1 MNKTISILG
10 RLLSALTASLLIIGS
25 AAAEPPLR
33 AARLGDIDGAVSFSP
48 AGHPDWVRASL
59 NRPLTTGDRLWTAQ
73 GARAE
78 VQIGGAAIRIGAASD
93 VTLLRLDNRLVQLQL
108 TQGVLRL
115 RVRSLAPNQY
125 FEVATPNL
133 AFTVRRAGD
142 YRIEV
147 DPDDDA
153 TVVLVRSGQAE
164 VYGEGRSYRVDSRRG
179 YRFYDTGLADYDVLT
194 TQRDDAIDR
203 WSRERDLLVERS
215 ISARYVSTDVVGY
228 ADLDAYGRWRT
239 VPDYGY
245 VWAPN
250 RVAAGWSPYRDG
262 HWAWVDPWGWTWIDD
277 APWGYAVSH
286 YGRWARLDG
295 GWVWVPGPRR
305 EPAVYAPALVAFIG
319 GSNFSIS
326 ISGGSTGA
334 VGWFPLAPRE
344 VYTPSY
350 AVSREYFNRV
360 NRSNTVIAP
369 QTITQVYNTTIV
381 NNNTTV
387 IVNNTAAG
395 GAAVRYA
402 NRQVAGAVVAVP
414 TQAFVQSQ
422 PVARARVQ
430 VERDVAVRA
439 PVARVASVAPVTQSL
454 QGGRETAARPPVR
467 EKRVVARTPPPAAP
481 VAFATQ
487 AQELAAKPGRPIDEA
502 SRARMKPA
510 PEAAAQRR
518 INVVESAPTPAAT
531 ALPPADPPPASRRA
545 ARRAETAPTESSRRE
560 AAPPP
565 AAAAPEQAVKAE
577 EPRAERAKEQ
587 AAKAE
592 ESRAERAKEQAAKA
606 EESRADRAKEQAAKA
621 EESRADRAKEQAA
634 QAAAARSDAVK
645 AEAAKA
651 QAARAEEAKAEA
663 AKSEAARAAAARA
676 QAGKAEEA
684 KADAAKAQADKAE
697 AARAEAAQAQSGRDR
712 AAKAEQARD
721 EANKARAAK
730 ADEARAE
737 AAKAEASRAEA
748 NKAAAAKAQSDKAEE
763 ARADAAKAR
772 AEAAAKQEAAKAQAA
787 RAEEAR
793 ANAAKAAA
801 AQKAAPPKDEAPA
814 ARNERRER
822 RGDGPNGPAA
832 RASEAE
838 AAGDERR
845 RGPR

>member
-1 MNKTISILG
+1 MNKSVSILG

-93 VTLLRLDNRLVQLQL
+93 VTLLRLDNRIVQLQL

-115 RVRSLAPNQY
+115 RVRSLAPSQF

-147 DPDDDA
+147 DSDDDA
-153 TVVLVRSGQAE
+153 TVVLVRSGEAE

-179 YRFYDTGLADYDVLT
+179 YRFYDTGLSDYDVLT
-194 TQRDDAIDR
+194 TQRDDAVDR

-228 ADLDAYGRWRT
+228 ADLDAYGRWRS
-239 VPDYGY
+239 VPAYGY

-250 RVAAGWSPYRDG
+250 RVPAGWSPYRDG
-262 HWAWVDPWGWTWIDD
+262 HWAWVDPWGWTWVDD
-277 APWGYAVSH
+277 ERWGYAVSH
-286 YGRWARLDG
+286 YGRWAHLDG

-305 EPAVYAPALVAFIG
+305 ERAVYAPALVAFIG
-319 GSNFSIS
+319 GSNFQIS
-326 ISGGSTGA
+326 ISSGSTGA

-350 AVSREYFNRV
+350 TVSREYFNSI
-360 NRSNTVIAP
+360 NRSNAVITP
-369 QTITQVYNTTIV
+369 QVITQVYNTTIV

-395 GAAVRYA
+395 SAPVRYA

-414 TQAFVQSQ
+414 TQTFVQSQ
-422 PVARARVQ
+422 PVARAKLQ
-430 VERDVAVRA
+430 VARDVAVAA

-502 SRARMKPA
+502 SRARLKPA

-531 ALPPADPPPASRRA
+531 ALPPADPPAASRRA
-545 ARRAETAPTESSRRE
+545 ARRSETAPAEPGRRE
-560 AAPPP
+560 AAPSP
-565 AAAAPEQAVKAE
+565 AAAAQ
-577 EPRAERAKEQ
+577 
-587 AAKAE
+587 
-592 ESRAERAKEQAAKA
+592 EQAAKA
-606 EESRADRAKEQAAKA
+606 EESRADRAKEQAA
-621 EESRADRAKEQAA
+621 R
-634 QAAAARSDAVK
+634 AAARSDAVK
-645 AEAAKA
+645 DEAVKA
-651 QAARAEEAKAEA
+651 QAARAT
-663 AKSEAARAAAARA
+663 AARA
-676 QAGKAEEA
+676 QADKADEA
-684 KADAAKAQADKAE
+684 KADAARAQAQKAE

-721 EANKARAAK
+721 EAARARAAR
-730 ADEARAE
+730 AEEARAE
-737 AAKAEASRAEA
+737 SVKAEASRAEA
-748 NKAAAAKAQSDKAEE
+748 NKAAAAKAQSDRAEE
-763 ARADAAKAR
+763 ARADAARAR
-772 AEAAAKQEAAKAQAA
+772 AEAAAKQEAAKSA

-793 ANAAKAAA
+793 SDAARAS
-801 AQKAAPPKDEAPA
+801 AQKAAPPKADAA
-814 ARNERRER
+814 GARNERRER

-845 RGPR
+845 RGLR

>member
-1 MNKTISILG
+1 MNKTISLLG
-10 RLLSALTASLLIIGS
+10 RLLSALTASLLIMGS

-78 VQIGGAAIRIGAASD
+78 IQIGGAAMRVGSLSD
-93 VTLLRLDNRLVQLQL
+93 VTLLHLDNRLVQLQL

-153 TVVLVRSGQAE
+153 TVVLVRSGEAE

-179 YRFYDTGLADYDVLT
+179 YRFYDTGLSDYDVLT
-194 TQRDDAIDR
+194 TQRDDAVDR

-228 ADLDAYGRWRT
+228 ADLDAYGRWRS
-239 VPDYGY
+239 VPTYGY

-250 RVAAGWSPYRDG
+250 RVPAGWSPYRDG
-262 HWAWVDPWGWTWIDD
+262 HWAWVDPWGWTWVDD
-277 APWGYAVSH
+277 ARWGYAVSH
-286 YGRWARLDG
+286 YGRWAHLDG

-305 EPAVYAPALVAFIG
+305 ERAVYAPALVAFIG
-319 GSNFSIS
+319 GSNFQIS
-326 ISGGSTGA
+326 ISSGSTGA

-350 AVSREYFNRV
+350 TVSREYFNSI
-360 NRSNTVIAP
+360 NRSNAVITP
-369 QTITQVYNTTIV
+369 QVITQVYNTTII

-395 GAAVRYA
+395 GAPVRYA

-414 TQAFVQSQ
+414 TQTFVQSQ
-422 PVARARVQ
+422 PVARAKLQ
-430 VERDVAVRA
+430 VARDVAVSA

-545 ARRAETAPTESSRRE
+545 ARRAETPPAETGRRDAAPAPT
-560 AAPPP
+560 
-565 AAAAPEQAVKAE
+565 AAAQ
-577 EPRAERAKEQ
+577 EQ
-587 AAKAE
+587 AAKAD
-592 ESRAERAKEQAAKA
+592 ESRADRGKEQAAKA

-621 EESRADRAKEQAA
+621 EESRAERAKEQAA

-645 AEAAKA
+645 AEAAK
-651 QAARAEEAKAEA
+651 QQTARAEEAKAEA
-663 AKSEAARAAAARA
+663 AKSEAARATAARA

-684 KADAAKAQADKAE
+684 KADAARAQSERAE

-712 AAKAEQARD
+712 AAKA
-721 EANKARAAK
+721 
-730 ADEARAE
+730 DEARAE
-737 AAKAEASRAEA
+737 ANRAEA

-772 AEAAAKQEAAKAQAA
+772 AEATAKQEAAKAQAA
-787 RAEEAR
+787 RAEETRADAAR
-793 ANAAKAAA
+793 AA
-801 AQKAAPPKDEAPA
+801 AQRPAPPKADAAAP
-814 ARNERRER
+814 RNERREP
-822 RGDGPNGPAA
+822 RGDGANGPAA
-832 RASEAE
+832 RASE

>member
-228 ADLDAYGRWRT
+228 DDLDAYGRWRS
-239 VPDYGY
+239 VPTYGY

-250 RVAAGWSPYRDG
+250 RVPAGWSPYRDG
-262 HWAWVDPWGWTWIDD
+262 HWAWVDPWGWTWVDD
-277 APWGYAVSH
+277 ARWGYAVSH
-286 YGRWARLDG
+286 YGRWAHLDG

-305 EPAVYAPALVAFIG
+305 ERAVYAPALVAFIG
-319 GSNFSIS
+319 GSNFQIS
-326 ISGGSTGA
+326 ISSGSTGA

-350 AVSREYFNRV
+350 TVSREYFNSI
-360 NRSNTVIAP
+360 NRSNAVITP
-369 QTITQVYNTTIV
+369 QVITQVYNTTII

-395 GAAVRYA
+395 GAPVRYA

-414 TQAFVQSQ
+414 TQTFVQSQ
-422 PVARARVQ
+422 PVARAKLQ
-430 VERDVAVRA
+430 VARDVAVSA

-487 AQELAAKPGRPIDEA
+487 TQELAAKPGRPIDEA
-502 SRARMKPA
+502 SRARLKPA

-518 INVVESAPTPAAT
+518 INVAPTPAAT

-545 ARRAETAPTESSRRE
+545 ARRAETAPAESGRRE
-560 AAPPP
+560 AAP
-565 AAAAPEQAVKAE
+565 ATAPQEQS
-577 EPRAERAKEQ
+577 
-587 AAKAE
+587 AKAE
-592 ESRAERAKEQAAKA
+592 ESRADRAKEQAARAEESRAGRAKEQAAKA
-606 EESRADRAKEQAAKA
+606 EESRADRVKEQAAKA
-621 EESRADRAKEQAA
+621 EESRAERAKEQAA

-645 AEAAKA
+645 AEAAK
-651 QAARAEEAKAEA
+651 QQTARAEEAKAEA
-663 AKSEAARAAAARA
+663 AKSEAARATAARA

-684 KADAAKAQADKAE
+684 KADAARAQSERAE

-737 AAKAEASRAEA
+737 AAKAEAGRAEA
-748 NKAAAAKAQSDKAEE
+748 NKAAAAKAQADKAEE

-772 AEAAAKQEAAKAQAA
+772 ADAAAKQEAAKAQAA
-787 RAEEAR
+787 RAEGAR
-793 ANAAKAAA
+793 ADAARAAA
-801 AQKAAPPKDEAPA
+801 AQKAAPPKADAAA
-814 ARNERRER
+814 ARNERR
-822 RGDGPNGPAA
+822 GDGANGPAA

>member
-1 MNKTISILG
+1 MNKSVSILG
-10 RLLSALTASLLIIGS
+10 RLLSALTASLLIMGS

-93 VTLLRLDNRLVQLQL
+93 VTLLRLDNRIVQLQL

-115 RVRSLAPNQY
+115 RVRSLAPSQF

-147 DPDDDA
+147 DSDDDA
-153 TVVLVRSGQAE
+153 TVVLVRSGEAE

-179 YRFYDTGLADYDVLT
+179 YRFYDTGLSDYDVLT
-194 TQRDDAIDR
+194 TQRDDAVDR

-228 ADLDAYGRWRT
+228 ADLDAYGRWRS
-239 VPDYGY
+239 VPAYGY

-250 RVAAGWSPYRDG
+250 RVPAGWSPYRDG
-262 HWAWVDPWGWTWIDD
+262 HWAWVDPWGWTWVDD
-277 APWGYAVSH
+277 ERWGYAVSH
-286 YGRWARLDG
+286 YGRWAHLDG

-305 EPAVYAPALVAFIG
+305 ERAVYAPALVAFIG
-319 GSNFSIS
+319 GSNFQIS
-326 ISGGSTGA
+326 ISSGSTGA

-350 AVSREYFNRV
+350 TVSREYFNSI
-360 NRSNTVIAP
+360 NRSNAVITP
-369 QTITQVYNTTIV
+369 QVITQVYNTTIV

-395 GAAVRYA
+395 GAPVRYA

-414 TQAFVQSQ
+414 TQTFVQSQ
-422 PVARARVQ
+422 PVARAKLQ
-430 VERDVAVRA
+430 VARDVAVAA

-487 AQELAAKPGRPIDEA
+487 AQELAARPGRPIDEA
-502 SRARMKPA
+502 SRARLKPA

-531 ALPPADPPPASRRA
+531 ALPPADPPAASRRA
-545 ARRAETAPTESSRRE
+545 ARRSETAPAEPGRRE
-560 AAPPP
+560 AAPSP
-565 AAAAPEQAVKAE
+565 AAAAQ
-577 EPRAERAKEQ
+577 
-587 AAKAE
+587 
-592 ESRAERAKEQAAKA
+592 EQAAKA
-606 EESRADRAKEQAAKA
+606 EESRADRAKEQAA
-621 EESRADRAKEQAA
+621 R
-634 QAAAARSDAVK
+634 AAARSDAVK
-645 AEAAKA
+645 DEAAKA
-651 QAARAEEAKAEA
+651 QSARAEEAKAAA
-663 AKSEAARAAAARA
+663 AKSEAARATAARA

-684 KADAAKAQADKAE
+684 KADAAKAQAQKAE

-721 EANKARAAK
+721 EAAKARAAR
-730 ADEARAE
+730 AEEARAE
-737 AAKAEASRAEA
+737 SVKAEASRAEA
-748 NKAAAAKAQSDKAEE
+748 NKAAAAKAQSERADD

-772 AEAAAKQEAAKAQAA
+772 AEAAAKQEAAKSA

-793 ANAAKAAA
+793 ADAARAS
-801 AQKAAPPKDEAPA
+801 AQKAAPAKADAAA

-845 RGPR
+845 RGQR

>member
-59 NRPLTTGDRLWTAQ
+59 NRPLTTGDRLWTPQ

-78 VQIGGAAIRIGAASD
+78 VQVGGAAMRIGPLSD
-93 VTLLRLDNRLVQLQL
+93 VTLLRLDNRVVQLQL

-115 RVRSLAPNQY
+115 RVRSLGPRQY

-133 AFTVRRAGD
+133 ALTVRRPGN

-153 TVVLVRSGQAE
+153 TAVLVRSGEAE
-164 VYGEGRSYRVDSRRG
+164 VYGEGRSYRIDSRRG
-179 YRFYDTGLADYDVLT
+179 YRFYDTGLDDYDVLAVR
-194 TQRDDAIDR
+194 RDDDFDR
-203 WSRERDLLVERS
+203 WSHDRDRFIERS

-228 ADLDAYGRWRT
+228 ADLDAHGHWRS
-239 VPDYGY
+239 VSDYGY

-250 RVAAGWSPYRDG
+250 RVPAGWSPYRDG

-395 GAAVRYA
+395 GAPVRYA

-430 VERDVAVRA
+430 VEREVAVRA

>member
-59 NRPLTTGDRLWTAQ
+59 NRPLTTGDRLWTPQ

-78 VQIGGAAIRIGAASD
+78 VQVGGAAMRIGPLSD
-93 VTLLRLDNRLVQLQL
+93 VTLLRLDNRVVQLQL

-115 RVRSLAPNQY
+115 RVRSLGPRQY

-133 AFTVRRAGD
+133 ALTVRRPGD

-147 DPDDDA
+147 DSDDDA
-153 TVVLVRSGQAE
+153 TAVLVRSGEAE

-179 YRFYDTGLADYDVLT
+179 YRFYDTGLDDYDVLAVR
-194 TQRDDAIDR
+194 RDDDLDR
-203 WSRERDLLVERS
+203 WSRDRDRFIERS

-228 ADLDAYGRWRT
+228 ADLDAHGRWRS

-250 RVAAGWSPYRDG
+250 RVPAGWSPYRDG

-350 AVSREYFNRV
+350 AVSREYFNRI

-395 GAAVRYA
+395 GAPLRYA

-422 PVARARVQ
+422 PVAKARVQ
-430 VERDVAVRA
+430 VEREVAVRA
-439 PVARVASVAPVTQSL
+439 PVARVASVAPVEQSVR
-454 QGGRETAARPPVR
+454 GGRETAARPAVR
-467 EKRVVARTPPPAAP
+467 ERRVVARTPPPAPP
-481 VAFATQ
+481 VAFADQ
-487 AQELAAKPGRPIDEA
+487 ARQLAAAPGRPIDEA
-502 SRARMKPA
+502 SRAKLKPA
-510 PEAAAQRR
+510 PEPAAQRR
-518 INVVESAPTPAAT
+518 INVVESTPVPAAT
-531 ALPPADPPPASRRA
+531 ALPPADPPPANRRA
-545 ARRAETAPTESSRRE
+545 ARRAETAPAE
-560 AAPPP
+560 AGQPE
-565 AAAAPEQAVKAE
+565 AAAAA
-577 EPRAERAKEQ
+577 
-587 AAKAE
+587 AAKNP
-592 ESRAERAKEQAAKA
+592 
-606 EESRADRAKEQAAKA
+606 AAKA

-634 QAAAARSDAVK
+634 QAAAAKSDAVK

-651 QAARAEEAKAEA
+651 QAARAEEAKAEV
-663 AKSEAARAAAARA
+663 AKSEAARATAARA

-684 KADAAKAQADKAE
+684 KADAARAQAQKAE
-697 AARAEAAQAQSGRDR
+697 AARAEAAQAQSQRDR

-721 EANKARAAK
+721 EAAKARAAK

-748 NKAAAAKAQSDKAEE
+748 NKAAAARAQAQKAEE

-772 AEAAAKQEAAKAQAA
+772 AAREEAADKQEAAKAQAA

-793 ANAAKAAA
+793 ADAAKAAA
-801 AQKAAPPKDEAPA
+801 QRAAPPKADAAA

-822 RGDGPNGPAA
+822 RGDAANPPAA
-832 RASEAE
+832 RASDAE
-838 AAGDERR
+838 GDERR
-845 RGPR
+845 RGREEPRQR